1 MFGLF
6 IGSRFANLPLDY
18 RQFGLRTAHSSYK
31 FMFAFFTG
39 SQFANLLETNA
50 ALREATPDEPGET
63 QECAILKDD
72 EDACAFT
79 NDLYVPVGVRQAGYP
94 SVHR

>member
-6 IGSRFANLPLDY
+6 IGSQFANLPRNY
-18 RQFGLRTAHSSYK
+18 RQLGVRTAHSIYK

-39 SQFANLLETNA
+39 SQFANLLETI
-50 ALREATPDEPGET
+50 REATPDELGET
-63 QECAILKDD
+63 QECAILKDN
-72 EDACAFT
+72 EEECCLP
-79 NDLYVPVGVRQAGYP
+79 NVLYIPVGVRQAGYP